1 MGPQGISTQAEADV
15 KEPSQSSGVLQF
27 STAEITNVLEKKK
40 PQPTLDSSARSLQR
54 AVCRLQIEKKRRA
67 ILLNLILFKF
77 NC

>member
-54 AVCRLQIEKKRRA
+54 AVCRLQIEKKKESHFA
-67 ILLNLILFKF
+67 ELNTF
-77 NC
+77 